1 MKMNIKFGLI
11 GGGVM
16 GEALLS
22 RLIISGTYQ
31 GSEIIVSETQAE
43 RRSHLEP

>member
-1 MKMNIKFGLI
+1 MTIKFGLI

-22 RLIISGTYQ
+22 RLIARGIYQ
-31 GSEIIVSETQAE
+31 PSEVIVSEPQPS
-43 RRSHLEP
+43 RQDHQKS

>member
-1 MKMNIKFGLI
+1 MATAKFGLI

-22 RLIISGTYQ
+22 RLLEQKIYQ
-31 GSEIIVSETQAE
+31 PSEILVSDPQQQ
-43 RRSHLEP
+43 RRDF